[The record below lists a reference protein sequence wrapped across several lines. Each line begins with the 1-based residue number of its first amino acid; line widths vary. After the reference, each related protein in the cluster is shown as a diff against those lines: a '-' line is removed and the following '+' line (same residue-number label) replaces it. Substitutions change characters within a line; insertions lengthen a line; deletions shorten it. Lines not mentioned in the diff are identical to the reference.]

1 MRVVTLQFGDKGLA
15 DVFYLVFLDDLGQVE
30 GLVLGLILCR
40 RSCRLLVG
48 RLVAALIDPVRVG
61 I

>member
-1 MRVVTLQFGDKGLA
+1 MRVVTLQFGDKGFA

-30 GLVLGLILCR
+30 GLVLRLVLCR
-40 RSCRLLVG
+40 SCWLLVG
-48 RLVAALIDPVRVG
+48 RLVAALIGPVRVG

>member
-30 GLVLGLILCR
+30 GLVLGLVLC